1 MPVIPAPASATHDLD
16 GARFTSLATPSRG
29 SRDTAVW
36 QVEIQPGTQAVPHSL
51 TREEVFVVL
60 DGAAAVE
67 IDGEPGNARSGDAIV
82 VPADVEFRISNAG
95 PTPLR
100 LLCCFPVGGQAR
112 LADGAPFTPPWAE

>member
-1 MPVIPAPASATHDLD
+1 M
-16 GARFTSLATPSRG
+16 
-29 SRDTAVW
+29 
-36 QVEIQPGTQAVPHSL
+36 
-51 TREEVFVVL
+51 VL

-112 LADGAPFTPPWAE
+112 LADGVPFTPPWAE